1 MIFQKLRNFII
12 QIVNVEIQ
20 NFQFS
25 IDASGLIS
33 SLGFFDVNNENND
46 NDDNKWNVIDFG
58 FFDSHFDKSYK
69 KDEIVIVEKDMYYRN
84 LIFFVKRIRD
94 FVIIKK
100 TIFVRN
106 NLNIVLK
113 NSILIWYIIE
123 FSNLERV
130 KLRINENEIE
140 K

>member
-46 NDDNKWNVIDFG
+46 NDDNK
-58 FFDSHFDKSYK
+58 
-69 KDEIVIVEKDMYYRN
+69 
-84 LIFFVKRIRD
+84 
-94 FVIIKK
+94 
-100 TIFVRN
+100 
-106 NLNIVLK
+106 
-113 NSILIWYIIE
+113 
-123 FSNLERV
+123 
-130 KLRINENEIE
+130 
-140 K
+140 